1 MRLRNKKPIQKDNA
15 PISPKIL
22 LYIEDDAANRA
33 VARARLGA
41 RYQLL
46 LAENDSQACE
56 LIQAR
61 GSEIDIYLVDIELKD
76 SILNGLQII
85 ERLRGHPALADFPSY
100 ARDLPQTTAPIIV
113 VTAFGDTYDRGAI
126 LAAGADSLILKP
138 VDFFQLERTI
148 TSAILSDVTGKK

>member
-1 MRLRNKKPIQKDNA
+1 MKKMSKEVVKKPLHAK
-15 PISPKIL
+15 KL
-22 LYIEDDAANRA
+22 LYIEDDPNSRA
-33 VARARLGA
+33 VTERCLGA
-41 RYQLL
+41 KYQLL
-46 LAENDSQACE
+46 LAENDRQACA
-56 LIQAR
+56 LIQAH
-61 GSEIDIYLVDIELKD
+61 GGEIDIYLVDIELQD

-138 VDFFQLERTI
+138 VNFFQLERTI
-148 TSAILSDVTGKK
+148 TSAILSDVTRKK